1 MIVGHLPAGYILSTA
16 LEARL
21 ARGYVSRNAWIIA
34 GMLGAIFP
42 DLDLFCFYLFD
53 GRAHHHHTYFT
64 HYPVVWLGLVAFS
77 SLLSYSR
84 NTPQVR
90 GYALLL
96 FIFSLNGLLHMV
108 LDTVVGD
115 IWWLAPW
122 IDEPYALFHVRPL
135 HLGHW
140 ILSFIFHWSFLAE
153 LGVVAWATWL
163 FARDQR
169 GASPFVRARRTQ

>member
-1 MIVGHLPAGYILSTA
+1 MIIGHLPAGYILST
-16 LEARL
+16 LSEVRL
-21 ARGYVSRNAWIIA
+21 ARGQVSRNAWITA

-42 DLDLFCFYLFD
+42 DLDLFYFYLFD
-53 GRAHHHHTYFT
+53 GRAHHHHTYLT

-77 SLLSYSR
+77 SLLSYIR
-84 NTPQVR
+84 NTTQVR

-96 FIFSLNGLLHMV
+96 FIFSLSGLVHMV
-108 LDTVVGD
+108 LDTIVGD

-122 IDEPYALFHVRPL
+122 ISEPYSLFHVQPL
-135 HLGHW
+135 HLKHW

-163 FARDQR
+163 FARAQR
-169 GASPFVRARRTQ
+169 RESAFVRSRRTQ